1 MPFAQTLGKKLQTID
16 CHEAI
21 VLKLLVDHQKSFSI
35 YFSMVRQLTEKV
47 KWIRCFGIENY
58 SCIWVASFLWNAFEK
73 HCSVSRKASNQLQL
87 ATSFLYQ
94 LHWSRIIER
103 NHLSIYEKGNLLTV
117 ADDFKRMTL
126 TKQKK
131 NIVSSGLFA
140 QRWNMITSVNW
151 LILPCTF

>member
-1 MPFAQTLGKKLQTID
+1 
-16 CHEAI
+16 
-21 VLKLLVDHQKSFSI
+21 
-35 YFSMVRQLTEKV
+35 MVRQLTEKV

-103 NHLSIYEKGNLLTV
+103 NDLSIYEKGNLLTV

-131 NIVSSGLFA
+131 KHCFIWAFCAKVEHDYFGKLTDLTLYILKDRTWRQFIYLFYA
-140 QRWNMITSVNW
+140 NTIYITCIYFLLARLLQRE
-151 LILPCTF
+151 PY